1 VDIFSLGLKLST
13 AGGAE
18 ALKMLGEVEAR
29 GTAAQQKIAATV
41 QSAAKVTSAE
51 INESISALAK
61 FARQIDVTNADAVRA
76 FRESA
81 AAEKEWLAASRANTE
96 QHMKLD
102 AAIRGVESRVARTGG
117 AVSGLAA
124 GADNMGR
131 RFGQATLQM
140 AGGLEIMARTG
151 TVMGEGLRSVVSQGS
166 NIAFMFGT
174 AGPIVGAIGIA
185 GMAIV
190 DLFANARKQIEETER
205 QAKETLDRMQDAGD
219 FASMN
224 ARARDVMFGTPSK
237 DFKDGIDYL
246 QSHVPQLEASLN
258 AAQRRLGTGF
268 LDLVKGAITGG
279 AAGVAGSD
287 FTIVQALKQQF
298 AAEKA
303 QLDALKKERDDILRR
318 MLAPDT
324 RPRLDARG
332 LPITTTAQRVGDMP
346 ILDTPGIVGTGF
358 DSALDVRNLLPKRFH
373 DELVVPV
380 RLHFEGEDDA
390 ATQAFQGL
398 EERFKNY
405 GETLSTTFAD
415 ALAAGVEGGFGDFGK
430 TLLSGLGSFFIE
442 TGKAILKF
450 SALMMKLFA
459 AIKAS
464 PLLAGPV
471 GIVIGAGLI
480 ALGASLRGAASDAAG
495 SSLGGHSGGY
505 SQSSAAAGNDV
516 TRYTLPAAGPSQYG
530 GSISPVSPTQV
541 TNIYY
546 GIDDPKGQ
554 RAIVRMY
561 DNGKRRGI

>member
-279 AAGVAGSD
+279 AA
-287 FTIVQALKQQF
+287 
-298 AAEKA
+298 
-303 QLDALKKERDDILRR
+303 
-318 MLAPDT
+318 
-324 RPRLDARG
+324 RG
-332 LPITTTAQRVGDMP
+332 G
-346 ILDTPGIVGTGF
+346 G
-358 DSALDVRNLLPKRFH
+358 K
-373 DELVVPV
+373 
-380 RLHFEGEDDA
+380 RLHDRAGA
-390 ATQAFQGL
+390 QATVRGR
-398 EERFKNY
+398 E
-405 GETLSTTFAD
+405 
-415 ALAAGVEGGFGDFGK
+415 
-430 TLLSGLGSFFIE
+430 
-442 TGKAILKF
+442 
-450 SALMMKLFA
+450 
-459 AIKAS
+459 
-464 PLLAGPV
+464 
-471 GIVIGAGLI
+471 
-480 ALGASLRGAASDAAG
+480 GAA
-495 SSLGGHSGGY
+495 
-505 SQSSAAAGNDV
+505 
-516 TRYTLPAAGPSQYG
+516 R
-530 GSISPVSPTQV
+530 
-541 TNIYY
+541 
-546 GIDDPKGQ
+546 
-554 RAIVRMY
+554 RAQEGAR
-561 DNGKRRGI
+561 